1 MEKLTKEQVF
11 KYAMWVYH
19 ESESPIS
26 EIEWLAQQIL
36 DTHNDK
42 KVIIQDFTESVNEL
56 LNN

>member
-19 ESESPIS
+19 ECDSPIS

-42 KVIIQDFTESVNEL
+42 KVIIQDFTENVNEL